1 MENIINGK
9 ENAVENY
16 KSFLK
21 SGGSMYPI
29 DELKIAGVDVSKK
42 EVVES
47 AVRMF
52 KETIEQFKS
61 LI

>member
-1 MENIINGK
+1 
-9 ENAVENY
+9 
-16 KSFLK
+16 
-21 SGGSMYPI
+21 MYPI